1 MEVERNVLMSRRG
14 KGRAAAV
21 DDSVAGI
28 KRNDKGGILV
38 DDTELKAAF
47 EFFDVNS
54 TGKITL
60 SDLKVIQ
67 RNAQH
72 KPQRTHTQGNA
83 YRTEGSAALSAAEER
98 RRGAG

>member
-1 MEVERNVLMSRRG
+1 MSRRG

-67 RNAQH
+67 RNAQA
-72 KPQRTHTQGNA
+72 QNGSARTQQGEA
-83 YRTEGSAALSAAEER
+83 YHTEGSAALSAVKER

>member
-1 MEVERNVLMSRRG
+1 MSRRG

-67 RNAQH
+67 RNA
-72 KPQRTHTQGNA
+72 NA
-83 YRTEGSAALSAAEER
+83 QAQNGSARTRKGEYTTRREALLFPQSKSVGVEPVEA
-98 RRGAG
+98 